1 MPAEYWYDSRERAS
15 PTECGKNIVG
25 ACWANDCNL
34 AIFTLARPG
43 PRLGPMYAGRGLISL
58 HNKAA
63 GSQTGGFR
71 QVNSLRARRKP
82 LGEKRASARS

>member
-1 MPAEYWYDSRERAS
+1 MHRLPRWCGSRGQAS
-15 PTECGKNIVG
+15 LTKCGKNIVA

-43 PRLGPMYAGRGLISL
+43 ARLGQMYAARGLISL

-71 QVNSLRARRKP
+71 QVNS
-82 LGEKRASARS
+82 